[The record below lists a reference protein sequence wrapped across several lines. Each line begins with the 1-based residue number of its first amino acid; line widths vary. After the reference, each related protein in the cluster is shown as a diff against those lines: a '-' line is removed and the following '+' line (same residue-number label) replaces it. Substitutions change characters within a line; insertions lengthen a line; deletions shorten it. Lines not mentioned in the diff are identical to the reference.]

1 MRKASNAP
9 SGLIKLTDLADHLGL
24 DKSTVSRA
32 LNQRPGVAVETQ
44 ERILRV
50 ARELG
55 YSPNVH
61 GQQLRGWKS
70 TTLSRAERTE
80 IRVPTELMIRSS
92 SAPPNGPSTGKAN
105 QR

>member
-32 LNQRPGVAVETQ
+32 LNQSPGVAVETQ

-92 SAPPNGPSTGKAN
+92 TDSPNGPSTGKAN